1 MAKAPA
7 CMGYAVELDA
17 MSAAL
22 RRELAVGAVW
32 RVRDLAVRGADVIR
46 ERGVEPGPGVG
57 MVLAQ
62 LLEAVKAGEMPNERE
77 ALLDWLR
84 W

>member
-1 MAKAPA
+1 
-7 CMGYAVELDA
+7 MGYAVELDD

-22 RRELAVGAVW
+22 RRELAEGAVW

-46 ERGVEPGPGVG
+46 ERGVEPAGVG

-62 LLEAVKAGEMPNERE
+62 LLEAVKAGEVPNERE
-77 ALLDWLR
+77 VLLDWLR

>member
-17 MSAAL
+17 MSAVL
-22 RRELAVGAVW
+22 RRELASGGVW
-32 RVRDLAVRGADVIR
+32 RVRDLAVGGADVIR
-46 ERGVEPGPGVG
+46 ERGIEPGPGVG

-62 LLEAVKAGEMPNERE
+62 LLEAVKAGEVPNER
-77 ALLDWLR
+77 ADLLAWLR

>member
-1 MAKAPA
+1 
-7 CMGYAVELDA
+7 MGYAVELDA
-17 MSAAL
+17 MTAVLRAELSA
-22 RRELAVGAVW
+22 GAVW
-32 RVRDLAVRGADVIR
+32 RVRDLAVGGADVIR

-62 LLEAVKAGEMPNERE
+62 LLEAVKAGEVPNRRDD
-77 ALLDWLR
+77 LLAWLR